1 MTTQEIKTAA
11 YYTIKNIIT
20 LEYNVRMGC
29 RSDKAELEKQLT
41 RIPALK
47 VWFESNDMMQDLA
60 IWFSARKQCMSSRYD
75 ADKIFDLFFPNGNK

>member
-29 RSDKAELEKQLT
+29 YSDKAELAKQVT

-47 VWFESNDMMQDLA
+47 AWFESNDMMQDLS
-60 IWFSARKQCMSSRYD
+60 IWFSGKRQCMSSRYD
-75 ADKIFDLFFPNGNK
+75 ADKIYALFFPNGNR